1 MTTNYSI
8 QNGPSKFDLMLS
20 LFDGTSTNP
29 RLVEFHVVREHSVS
43 ILVFSV
49 LLVGVQR
56 EDGSGESWLFTGHHD
71 GKRVKGYFSTKTRR
85 GRVEIQ
91 E

>member
-1 MTTNYSI
+1 
-8 QNGPSKFDLMLS
+8 MLS
-20 LFDGTSTNP
+20 LFDGTSTKP

-43 ILVFSV
+43 PLIIFSV

-56 EDGSGESWLFTGHHD
+56 EDGSGESWNFTGYHYD
-71 GKRVKGYFSTKTRR
+71 VPVKGHFSTKTRR
-85 GRVEIQ
+85 GWVEIQ